1 MAFEDKEI
9 PIRFIYRDD
18 LYNDDPTTEGEKIEA
33 MASYIQKTK
42 ADLIL
47 STSNFAF

>member
-1 MAFEDKEI
+1 MAIDGKEI

-18 LYNDDPTTEGEKIEA
+18 LTTGIDTDKKIEA
-33 MASYIQKTK
+33 MASYIQETG